1 MEYTKGKWI
10 AKDVNYTLTK
20 RTEIWSDQDNEE
32 PIFEIIHREV
42 NLSECTPNAKLISK
56 APEMYEALKAIS
68 RIKDL
73 LCYPLDVPF
82 DHIDEAKAVSSALS
96 EVESILKDLES

>member
-1 MEYTKGKWI
+1 MRHTKGKWI

-56 APEMYEALKAIS
+56 APEMYEALKAIVNAQYEKGGTLAGLNGTVS
-68 RIKDL
+68 NAREL
-73 LCYPLDVPF
+73 LKEF
-82 DHIDEAKAVSSALS
+82 
-96 EVESILKDLES
+96 ES